1 MAVTEARTA
10 KPDEMTCWTACAPR
24 PCAYEPPRHARARQL
39 SAVRPLRA
47 YHDLARELLRGGDD
61 EQRQRALQ
69 QRQDDAGRQDVLSLP

>member
-47 YHDLARELLRGGDD
+47 YHDRARELLRGGD